1 MTRMG
6 MVSCNPAVCKV
17 GGNCVQKSTIA
28 DMRQIVNDFFWGRFD
43 DCAPSSKT
51 RQLLILNIL
60 RSAYRVDSQE
70 FHFYAGNKSYDNT
83 RVCEAGF
90 LILLGISNNPNASA
104 APRQWTHLK
113 AYVKSGKEA
122 AGIPYSSQKE
132 DKLLKAEAK
141 CSKFK
146 SATTFIEFL
155 QRNSGIL
162 FLVQKVYIF
171 QLNLYDL
178 LIYNFLACDNFIIAY
193 IGGLNVY
200 VAPFVD
206 LKSFYAEYKYY
217 HSHQQTRQEDIAGQ
231 TTFNNAFH
239 LLRETKGI
247 KLLKAKGAF
256 QTCEICNN
264 ASELLN
270 HNKTSVLFIIPL
282 RSVDRTLRHSQREVI

>member
-1 MTRMG
+1 MERDLLAKYSEVADDDDSPVMPTNAKRSGRVVDNSDSDDDSNDDEDEIIRGNSRTCQPCTSSSKTKRYKSTDNDLKVFAFDMTRMG

-146 SATTFIEFL
+146 SATTFIEFFAKEFGDTIPGPE
-155 QRNSGIL
+155 GIH
-162 FLVQKVYIF
+162 F
-171 QLNLYDL
+171 
-178 LIYNFLACDNFIIAY
+178 
-193 IGGLNVY
+193 
-200 VAPFVD
+200 
-206 LKSFYAEYKYY
+206 S
-217 HSHQQTRQEDIAGQ
+217 T
-231 TTFNNAFH
+231 
-239 LLRETKGI
+239 
-247 KLLKAKGAF
+247 
-256 QTCEICNN
+256 
-264 ASELLN
+264 
-270 HNKTSVLFIIPL
+270 
-282 RSVDRTLRHSQREVI
+282 